1 MNATPKPIGSPV
13 GLHRVVSPAGVL
25 PQAAQVLDTAP
36 TLWPDE
42 VKIAVERLNLDAA
55 SFRQLWNKHQGNGA
69 AVREEVLEIVKS
81 RGKMQNPVTGSGGML
96 VGVVE
101 EVGPDASIPV
111 KMGDREDA
119 ITSLSGGHHIG
130 LAQSHPTRHH

>member
-1 MNATPKPIGSPV
+1 VGAWHDRAVNATPKPIGSPV

-55 SFRQLWNKHQGNGA
+55 SFRQLWNKHEGDGA
-69 AVREEVLEIVKS
+69 AVRAEVLDLR
-81 RGKMQNPVTGSGGML
+81 RGRDPSGRWASLRYLARKKGS
-96 VGVVE
+96 
-101 EVGPDASIPV
+101 
-111 KMGDREDA
+111 
-119 ITSLSGGHHIG
+119 
-130 LAQSHPTRHH
+130 